1 MNEKKNLTIKETFA
15 LAVKNQQKNNI
26 QVAEN
31 LYKEILKISPN
42 HTDAHN
48 NLGIILLQLEKLRE
62 AKSFFQKAT
71 QINPNYVSAHNNLG
85 AVFYETGELQK
96 AISCYEKA
104 IQINPNYAEAHNNL
118 GAIFRKLGEHQKA
131 ISCYE
136 KAIQINPNYAAAY
149 NNIGNAYIKLEDY
162 GKAIEYCNIALTK
175 AKSFEKE
182 KYYLSL
188 ENSKKELERK
198 NILNLINNN
207 SICAEIGVNEGEFSE
222 KILKQLPKE
231 LHLVDSWLRGGM
243 HKISN
248 NKTSVL
254 SQENM
259 DQIHKS
265 VKKKFTNKKNVYVHK
280 LSSLEASK
288 LFNKNYFDFVYID
301 ASHSYEDVKLDLET
315 WFPKI
320 KKDGLL
326 TGDDYYEPSKFSF
339 TYGYG
344 VIKAVDEFVKKN
356 ALDENFYT
364 KGTQYIIQKN

>member
-85 AVFYETGELQK
+85 AVFYETGEL
-96 AISCYEKA
+96 
-104 IQINPNYAEAHNNL
+104 
-118 GAIFRKLGEHQKA
+118 QKA